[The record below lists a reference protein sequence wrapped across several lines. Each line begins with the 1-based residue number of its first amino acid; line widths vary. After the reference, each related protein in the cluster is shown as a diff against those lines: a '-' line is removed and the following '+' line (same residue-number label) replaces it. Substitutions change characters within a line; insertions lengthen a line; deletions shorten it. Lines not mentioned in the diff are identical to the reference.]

1 MTQFRIGSLCS
12 GIGGLEMGLERA
24 LSGETLWQV
33 EIEVGCRAVLAAH
46 WPNAER
52 FDDVCTVGAQNLRPV
67 DLICFGSPCQD
78 LSSAGKRIGL
88 NGPKSR
94 LFYECAR
101 VVGELQPEWVVIEN
115 VASGAT
121 RWVDAVRS
129 EMGRLG
135 YATLPVPI
143 AASDLGAPHRRS
155 RVFIVANLNDGLRIE
170 SGGAQGRVGP
180 IRHSL
185 QSMVARG
192 ILTNADRNGEPPGSF
207 DAKAQKTQEPDWAGG
222 QETEPAVVR
231 MATRVSARL
240 DCTNER
246 IKALGNSC
254 SPQQAE
260 TVGHVIRQLMEAA
273 KQC

>member
-1 MTQFRIGSLCS
+1 MTQIRIGSLCS

-78 LSSAGKRIGL
+78 LSSAGKRTGL

-101 VVGELQPEWVVIEN
+101 VVGELGPEWVVIEN

-155 RVFIVANLNDGLRIE
+155 RVFIVANLNGDSVLKQ
-170 SGGAQGRVGP
+170 SGGGERKDWSG
-180 IRHSL
+180 SL
-185 QSMVARG
+185 LVE
-192 ILTNADRNGEPPGSF
+192 RNGETRTAA
-207 DAKAQKTQEPDWAGG
+207 DANRTSDCWRTPVPDILR
-222 QETEPAVVR
+222 VVHG
-231 MATRVSARL
+231 VSGRTHRANDRAR
-240 DCTNER
+240 
-246 IKALGNSC
+246 IAALGNSC
-254 SPQQAE
+254 TPAQAE